1 MKIHD
6 FGVFVLILCMFIVVM
21 MALVVVVAYALPDA
35 IEVLTNMTACNIQ
48 SSSEYSGGYVAS
60 ACLWYM

>member
-6 FGVFVLILCMFIVVM
+6 FGVFVLILCMFIVVV
-21 MALVVVVAYALPDA
+21 MALGVVVAYVLPDA
-35 IEVLTNMTACNIQ
+35 IEVITNIVSCNVQ